1 MPSYINFAI
10 VTNLAPWWLRPD
22 WADDYIIRNVVRTL
36 NRRGLSEDDPH
47 VPRESC
53 TEGIKAGK
61 NILNLVSC
69 AASRGSDFSPQFA
82 GLACSLY
89 FRWDIWCQPFH
100 IACFLSSRHLLG
112 IIDSLACVTVSW
124 HSFIALLA
132 INYWHYS
139 HSLVFNV
146 LSHVKRPL

>member
-1 MPSYINFAI
+1 MPSYINFVI
-10 VTNLAPWWLRPD
+10 VTNLAPCGSD
-22 WADDYIIRNVVRTL
+22 QIEQTIIIRNVVRTL

-53 TEGIKAGK
+53 TQGIKAGK

-89 FRWDIWCQPFH
+89 FR
-100 IACFLSSRHLLG
+100 
-112 IIDSLACVTVSW
+112 
-124 HSFIALLA
+124 
-132 INYWHYS
+132 
-139 HSLVFNV
+139 
-146 LSHVKRPL
+146 